1 MTPPSYEKIN
11 YALRPAKS
19 IERKMIVE
27 TFAHLSNFYTMDSYR
42 YIGFGSPFF
51 SDFSL
56 VHRSLG
62 ITDMICIERDKHHA
76 ERFEFNKPFKCIELK
91 FGESVD
97 ILPKLEWIERPT
109 MIWLDYDDPMNSA
122 ILSDIGVAST
132 SLVSGSFLLVTVR
145 NSAGD
150 FGANSRER
158 LAKLGGEVG
167 TRIPDDVRHPDLV
180 PKSLGRLLWRIIDS
194 EIKYK
199 VNERSSGLR
208 DSLQYKYEQILHFD
222 YRDGARMLTVGGIIY
237 QKSQRNQFTEC
248 NFTSLPF
255 AMAGDTPH
263 GIKCPPLT
271 YKELK
276 CLDSQLPGP
285 PTPSLPG
292 VKMEQIGEYAEH
304 YRYFPN
310 YVEAEF

>member
-27 TFAHLSNFYTMDSYR
+27 TFAQLSNFYTMDSYR
-42 YIGFGSPFF
+42 YIGLGSPYF
-51 SDFSL
+51 SDLSL

-62 ITDMICIERDKHHA
+62 ITDMICIEREEHHA
-76 ERFEFNKPFKCIELK
+76 GRFEFNKPYKCIELK

-97 ILPKLEWIERPT
+97 LLPELEWMERPT
-109 MIWLDYDDPMNSA
+109 MIWLDYDDPMDSA
-122 ILSDIGVAST
+122 ILSDIGVVST

-150 FGANSRER
+150 FGANPRER
-158 LAKLGGEVG
+158 LTKLRGEIG
-167 TRIPDDVRHPDLV
+167 TRLPDDVHHSELV
-180 PKSLGRLLWRIIDS
+180 PKSLGEVLWRIIDS
-194 EIKYK
+194 EVKYK

-222 YRDGARMLTVGGIIY
+222 YRDGARMLTVGGVIY

-248 NFTSLPF
+248 NFASLPF
-255 AMAGDTPH
+255 SRTGKIPY
-263 GIKCPPLT
+263 GINPPPLT

-276 CLDSQLPGP
+276 SLDSQLPGP
-285 PTPSLPG
+285 PIPSLPG
-292 VKMEQIGEYAEH
+292 VKRAQIRAYAEH

-310 YVEAEF
+310 YVEADF